1 MINQF
6 GIHLKVRNFDNSY
19 QFYRRFGFKPVF
31 AYGNISFLSKL
42 EKQIP
47 RVTEIYNGVTFQIG
61 NALFE
66 IADGHMA
73 VKKKVFKKSI
83 NNSKISAMIQVSSLK
98 SVINVCNKY
107 NYPIAIPPIAYPW
120 GTQELVIK
128 DPDGFVL
135 VFIEKIKKNQTGKL

>member
-6 GIHLKVRNFDNSY
+6 GIHVKVKNFESSY
-19 QFYRRFGFKPVF
+19 QFYRRLGFKPVF
-31 AYGNISFLSKL
+31 AYGKVSFLSKL

-47 RVTEIYNGVTFQIG
+47 RVNEIYNGVTFQIG

-73 VKKKVFKKSI
+73 VKKKVFKKNI
-83 NNSKISAMIQVSSLK
+83 DNSKISAMIQVSSLK
-98 SVINVCNKY
+98 SIMNVCNKY
-107 NYPIAIPPIAYPW
+107 NYPIAVQPKIYPW

-135 VFIEKIKKNQTGKL
+135 VFIEKIKKH